1 MLPVLDLRELGA
13 RARRALP
20 DRPDNAVPCT
30 RREAGVAAVLGAP
43 PLLMVSR
50 SGGLLATARY

>member
-20 DRPDNAVPCT
+20 DRPDNVA
-30 RREAGVAAVLGAP
+30 RRDFRSKLLRFLGQ
-43 PLLMVSR
+43 S
-50 SGGLLATARY
+50 